1 MKQIKSLL
9 LAAFAFLSVTAFA
22 QDKSDSI
29 KVYGKCAMCK
39 ARIEKGATRLDGVKK
54 ADWNVD
60 TKMLTVIYDA
70 QKVKAADIE
79 KGVAAAGHDT
89 ERFTATEASY
99 KKLPGCCRY
108 ERKSADTKTPS
119 HSAADNHGGHH
130 H

>member
-1 MKQIKSLL
+1 MKRIKFFLV
-9 LAAFAFLSVTAFA
+9 AAFALFSAAAFA

-39 ARIEKGATRLDGVKK
+39 ARIEKVASKLDGVNK

-70 QKVKAADIE
+70 QKVKAVDIE

-89 ERFTATEASY
+89 ERFTATEAAY

-108 ERKSADTKTPS
+108 ERKPADTKEMRNKP
-119 HSAADNHGGHH
+119 ADNHGGHH